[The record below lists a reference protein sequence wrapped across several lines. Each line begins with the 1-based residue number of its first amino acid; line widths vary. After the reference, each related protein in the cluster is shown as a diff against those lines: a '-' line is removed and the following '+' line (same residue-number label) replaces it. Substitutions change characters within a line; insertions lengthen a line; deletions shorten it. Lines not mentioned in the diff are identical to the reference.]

1 MTIGNEHSLT
11 EQKERRQRL
20 LRTTLASSLSSQI
33 FNYSTLN
40 VQIIP
45 ETKSLEVTM
54 KIEQTNKSEW
64 FFEMESLFAWL
75 NTHLEV
81 KSVSFSFDQET
92 ANFQYSQFSGQTSAS
107 VVKYFKR
114 MRSLVHHLIN
124 LPQTTLIDAQNGT
137 TGPWAEFM
145 MAFDLRLCH
154 AGALFQWDHLAW
166 GMLPVIGGVDL
177 VEAEGLGAGLEKW
190 LITAQKMNADQAQS
204 SGLVSFINYEKNRP
218 QILQGKLKALSTV
231 SRMQLKKRFNLNK
244 IQRLKDSHQSDFSE
258 FRGCLDSG
266 DWKVAIENIQNT
278 KKKDFMNPQ
287 TMKTKVKNH

>member
-124 LPQTTLIDAQNGT
+124 LPQTTLIDAQNGA